1 MSTISLHLPRSLHK
15 QVYELAEKESVSI
28 SQLITLALAEKVS
41 ALMPEEYIEKRAKR
55 GSRIKFQEAMAK
67 VAKVEPEDY
76 DRL

>member
-41 ALMPEEYIEKRAKR
+41 ALMTEEYIEKRAKR